1 MSPSEA
7 GKKKIENV
15 QPYSKT
21 QRRRN
26 SMHFTLYAGRFTLFL
41 GPLMLYVGCAIL
53 QYTAVYCSRDG
64 AGQTLYV
71 ERNEVVLY
79 VGLYLYV
86 GHTTEAG
93 AADTLVSWIR
103 GGGGAPRPPLSFL
116 TLQTQES
123 PGISNP

>member
-79 VGLYLYV
+79 VGLYHMW
-86 GHTTEAG
+86 G
-93 AADTLVSWIR
+93 
-103 GGGGAPRPPLSFL
+103 
-116 TLQTQES
+116 TLQKQEQRTLSYLGSGEGEELPAHHS
-123 PGISNP
+123 PS